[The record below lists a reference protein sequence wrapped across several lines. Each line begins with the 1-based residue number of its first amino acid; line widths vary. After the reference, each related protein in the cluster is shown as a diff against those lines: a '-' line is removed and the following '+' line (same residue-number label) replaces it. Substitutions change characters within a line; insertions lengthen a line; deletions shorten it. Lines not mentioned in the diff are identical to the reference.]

1 MRKTSLPLVRVNQR
15 QVKKNTKKFED
26 MSYEER
32 KINYAK
38 SLAHLN
44 KPREEVIRD
53 SWGKDD

>member
-1 MRKTSLPLVRVNQR
+1 MREISLPLVNINQSKT
-15 QVKKNTKKFED
+15 KKNTKKFEH

>member
-1 MRKTSLPLVRVNQR
+1 
-15 QVKKNTKKFED
+15 

-32 KINYAK
+32 KNNYAK

-53 SWGKDD
+53 SWGNDD

>member
-1 MRKTSLPLVRVNQR
+1 MREISLPLSFGNQR

-32 KINYAK
+32 KNNYAK

-53 SWGKDD
+53 SWGNDN